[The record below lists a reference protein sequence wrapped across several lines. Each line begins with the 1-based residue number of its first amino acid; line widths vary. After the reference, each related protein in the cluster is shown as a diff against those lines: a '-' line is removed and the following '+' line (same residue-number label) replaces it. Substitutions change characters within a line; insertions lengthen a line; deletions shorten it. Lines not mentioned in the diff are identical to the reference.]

1 MTAKYTVSLQLQLHR
16 QLCVSWSPLSTC
28 LCTTRYTNCMLFVI
42 CFSLHVFCTSVDN
55 FRGRLSN
62 DRAVEELLKKA
73 LNEVEQV
80 MECVGEGVGICGC
93 LYVWAST

>member
-1 MTAKYTVSLQLQLHR
+1 MCFMESSAYSSVHYSPYQL
-16 QLCVSWSPLSTC
+16 
-28 LCTTRYTNCMLFVI
+28 YAFVI

-80 MECVGEGVGICGC
+80 MECVGEGVGVCG
-93 LYVWAST
+93 VG